1 MRKIKK
7 ALNYKYTIIP
17 IGIDGEEAYKAII
30 PKFPKMLIM
39 ADTPKGLHE
48 MVTDVLEETIKE
60 LKKTGEPIPS
70 PDTEP
75 KVSGKILLRVKPQLH
90 AQLLHEAQA
99 HQMSL
104 NKYIASKLEN

>member
-1 MRKIKK
+1 MNHDPYRLTFYVISD
-7 ALNYKYTIIP
+7 P
-17 IGIDGEEAYKAII
+17 
-30 PKFPKMLIM
+30 
-39 ADTPKGLHE
+39 H
-48 MVTDVLEETIKE
+48 VTYPVESPDRLSMDSVRILEETIKE